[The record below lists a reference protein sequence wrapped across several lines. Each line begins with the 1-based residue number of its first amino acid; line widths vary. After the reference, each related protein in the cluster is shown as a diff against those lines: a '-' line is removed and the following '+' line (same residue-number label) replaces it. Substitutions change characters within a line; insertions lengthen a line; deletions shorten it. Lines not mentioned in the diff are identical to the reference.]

1 MKKGFTLIE
10 LLVVVLI
17 IGILSSVALPQYE
30 KAVEKSRWS
39 EAMTNTKK
47 LGEALEVFKLASGG
61 ALPTAI
67 SDLDVNVGT
76 QVAGSPLSAL
86 AGKFRYTVGGSG
98 DIVGNWEGR
107 ANTEKNY
114 MNIVYST
121 NDHYLYC
128 KLKSETTNSTA
139 WSICKSWSNG
149 CANRVTR
156 QVLTVGNLFVAVF
169 NGGFAGKERTAPVW
183 TGAVFVREQL
193 FLGGFLDGGRF
204 GGVELLVRVFG
215 QEFIH
220 GVQLGLEVFARVG
233 LVARGHLARRTGHH
247 DLATFV
253 AAFGAQVNEP
263 VGRFDNVQIVLNDKH
278 GIAFVR
284 QAVQHMQQFINVCK
298 VKPGGGLVQNIQRF
312 ARAFAGQF
320 IRQFNA
326 LCFPA
331 RKRGGGLTE
340 LNVAQPYV
348 V

>member
-1 MKKGFTLIE
+1 MTGGICFVDFGFHIFIIEIYKQRVKVESFLFFYYTSFSLRVQARRKRMKKGFTLIE

-149 CANRVTR
+149 CANRV
-156 QVLTVGNLFVAVF
+156 NP
-169 NGGFAGKERTAPVW
+169 AGTNC
-183 TGAVFVREQL
+183 G
-193 FLGGFLDGGRF
+193 
-204 GGVELLVRVFG
+204 
-215 QEFIH
+215 EFICC
-220 GVQLGLEVFARVG
+220 R
-233 LVARGHLARRTGHH
+233 
-247 DLATFV
+247 
-253 AAFGAQVNEP
+253 
-263 VGRFDNVQIVLNDKH
+263 I
-278 GIAFVR
+278 
-284 QAVQHMQQFINVCK
+284 
-298 VKPGGGLVQNIQRF
+298 
-312 ARAFAGQF
+312 
-320 IRQFNA
+320 
-326 LCFPA
+326 
-331 RKRGGGLTE
+331 
-340 LNVAQPYV
+340 
-348 V
+348 